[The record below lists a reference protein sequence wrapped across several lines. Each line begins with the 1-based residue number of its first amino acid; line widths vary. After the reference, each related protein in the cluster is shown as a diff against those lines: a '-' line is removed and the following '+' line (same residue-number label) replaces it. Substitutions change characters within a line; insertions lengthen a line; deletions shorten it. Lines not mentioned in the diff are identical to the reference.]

1 MISLFDNNISNKIIL
16 SSALLAIVFHASLIP
31 ISSLIKL
38 DKIEETEPKIILELI
53 NEIKEETPTINNIN
67 PPEISQ
73 LQKVMK
79 PTAIDAPKNIKLE
92 QVDNTTSNIDLPED
106 IILPDSLKPLINN
119 KIDIPKNIKNLNSD
133 LSIDELPNIKS
144 TQQIKKNEKPIRTIN
159 KPNFLVNTETIKPI
173 KLNDNLI
180 SQNINLPTKP
190 LKKEAIDEI
199 DKKEIVKNAEIK
211 NDKLSTSE
219 INNLKTYKNNIR
231 TIIQSFAINNYPKKD
246 LRRKN
251 EGIVHI
257 IFILK
262 EDGSLNS
269 IDIGPNT
276 NANESLI
283 SAAIESV
290 KKSSPF
296 EQIMLL
302 KKEREFEINIIYKIN

>member
-53 NEIKEETPTINNIN
+53 NVIKEETPTINNIN

-92 QVDNTTSNIDLPED
+92 PVNNTTSAIDLPED
-106 IILPDSLKPLINN
+106 IVLPDNLKPLINN

-211 NDKLSTSE
+211 NDKLSISE

>member
-1 MISLFDNNISNKIIL
+1 MISLFDNNINNKIIL

-92 QVDNTTSNIDLPED
+92 QVDNTTSTIDLPED
-106 IILPDSLKPLINN
+106 IVLPDNLKPLINN

>member
-92 QVDNTTSNIDLPED
+92 QVDNTTSTIDLPED
-106 IILPDSLKPLINN
+106 IVLPDNLKPLINN

>member
-53 NEIKEETPTINNIN
+53 NVIKEETPTINNIN

-106 IILPDSLKPLINN
+106 IVLPDNLKPLINN

-180 SQNINLPTKP
+180 SQNMNLPTKP

-219 INNLKTYKNNIR
+219 INNLKTYKNSIR

>member
-38 DKIEETEPKIILELI
+38 DNIEETEPKIILELI
-53 NEIKEETPTINNIN
+53 NEIKEETPAVNNIN

-92 QVDNTTSNIDLPED
+92 PVNNTTSAIDLPED
-106 IILPDSLKPLINN
+106 IVLPDNLKPLINN
-119 KIDIPKNIKNLNSD
+119 KIDIPKNIESLNSD

-180 SQNINLPTKP
+180 SQNINLPNKP
-190 LKKEAIDEI
+190 IKQEAINET
-199 DKKEIVKNAEIK
+199 DKKEIIKNAEIK
-211 NDKLSTSE
+211 DDKLSTSE
-219 INNLKTYKNNIR
+219 INSLETYKNSIR
-231 TIIQSFAINNYPKKD
+231 SIIQSFAINNYPKKD

-257 IFILK
+257 IFKLK

-269 IDIGPNT
+269 INIGPNT

-283 SAAIESV
+283 NAAIDSV

-296 EQIMLL
+296 KQIMLL

>member
-199 DKKEIVKNAEIK
+199 DKKEIIKNAEIK